1 MNQISRCSWP
11 GEDPLYQ
18 AYHDEEWGVPVYD
31 DRALFEKLILDGFQA
46 GLSWI
51 TILRKRD
58 HFFEAFD
65 GFDPFK
71 MIAYGPEKIESL
83 MQDSGIIR
91 NRLKIESSVTN
102 AQTWLK
108 IQETEG
114 SFSEFLWKF
123 VGGSPI
129 QNSWN
134 SYKEVPAET
143 EESRMMSKALKQR
156 GFRFCGP
163 TIAYA
168 FMQAVGMVNDH
179 TTICFRHSE
188 LKKFDPLH

>member
-65 GFDPFK
+65 EFDPFK

-123 VGGSPI
+123 VGWLPI

-134 SYKEVPAET
+134 SDNEVPAET
-143 EESRMMSKALKQR
+143 EESRMMSKALKER

-163 TIAYA
+163 TITYA

-179 TTICFRHSE
+179 STICFRHSE
-188 LKKFDPLH
+188 LKNCKCA

>member
-58 HFFEAFD
+58 HFFKAFD
-65 GFDPFK
+65 GLDPFK

-83 MQDSGIIR
+83 MQDSGIIC
-91 NRLKIESSVTN
+91 NQLKIESS
-102 AQTWLK
+102 
-108 IQETEG
+108 I
-114 SFSEFLWKF
+114 SD
-123 VGGSPI
+123 GGA
-129 QNSWN
+129 
-134 SYKEVPAET
+134 AET
-143 EESRMMSKALKQR
+143 ETSLFECSANHSRFL
-156 GFRFCGP
+156 
-163 TIAYA
+163 
-168 FMQAVGMVNDH
+168 
-179 TTICFRHSE
+179 CFSRN
-188 LKKFDPLH
+188 FFI